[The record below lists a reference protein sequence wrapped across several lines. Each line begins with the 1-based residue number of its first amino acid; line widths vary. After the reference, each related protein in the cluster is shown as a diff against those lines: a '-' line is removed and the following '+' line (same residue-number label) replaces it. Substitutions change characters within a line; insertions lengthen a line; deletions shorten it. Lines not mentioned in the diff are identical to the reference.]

1 MRNRWRL
8 LIVAVLTLL
17 GLVVIWPRN
26 PGNYVPGGEGLP
38 GNPGINIQLGSFR
51 FQREGATLGLDLQGG
66 THLVLQADMSK
77 APGQDAQEVLRG
89 VIQVLERR
97 VNAYGVAE
105 PVIQAQGND
114 RVIVE
119 MPGVRDI
126 EEAKRLIGR
135 TAQLDFRER
144 DPATGEWKVAV
155 GPGLDGQEK
164 QLTGQYFRPNA
175 QVVFDPRTNQPQV
188 AFEFDDEGSQLFE
201 ALTRRLIGQPL
212 GIFLDNE
219 LISAPTVQAVIS
231 RNGVITGLRLQEART
246 LAIQLNAG
254 AVPVPISIIEERTVD
269 ATLGSD
275 SVRKSILAGGVS
287 FVIVAL
293 FMVMAYR
300 LPGLVATIALFIYS
314 VLTLAVFILIPVTL
328 TLAGIAGFILSV
340 GMAVDANILIFE
352 RMREE
357 LRWGKTLGA
366 AIEAGF
372 DRAWNSVFDSNVT
385 TLITCALLYWFG
397 QQFGASVIQ
406 GFALTLAIG
415 VAISLFSAI
424 FTTRSLLRAIVDSR
438 WVHNPTLFGAE
449 IPEQAPQV
457 SSARPM
463 RLSQRGAGS

>member
-8 LIVAVLTLL
+8 LFTAILTLL
-17 GLVVIWPRN
+17 ALAVVWPRN
-26 PGNYVPGGEGLP
+26 PGELIPGADFLP
-38 GNPGINIQLGSFR
+38 GSPGVNLQLGNYR
-51 FQREGATLGLDLQGG
+51 FQREGPTLGLDLQGG

-77 APGQDAQEVLRG
+77 APGQDQQQVLRG

-105 PVIQAQGND
+105 PLIQAQGND
-114 RVIVE
+114 RVIIE
-119 MPGVRDI
+119 LPGVKDI

-144 DPATGEWKVAV
+144 DPATGQWKVALA
-155 GPGLDGQEK
+155 PGLDGQEK
-164 QLTGQYFRPNA
+164 ELTGKYFRPNA
-175 QVVFDPRTNQPQV
+175 QVVFDPRSNQPQV
-188 AFEFDDEGSQLFE
+188 SFEFDDEGSQLFE
-201 ALTRRLIGQPL
+201 TLTRRLIGQPL

-219 LISAPTVQAVIS
+219 VISAPTVQAVIS
-231 RNGVITGLRLQEART
+231 RNGVITGLRIQEART

-275 SVRKSILAGGVS
+275 SVRKSVTAGAIS
-287 FVIVAL
+287 FVVVGL
-293 FMVMAYR
+293 FMIMAYR
-300 LPGLVATIALFIYS
+300 LPGVVATVALAIYS
-314 VLTLAVFILIPVTL
+314 ILTLAVFILVPITL

-357 LRWGKTLGA
+357 LRWGKGLRA
-366 AIEAGF
+366 AVEAGF
-372 DRAWNSVFDSNVT
+372 DRAWSSVFDANVT
-385 TLITCALLYWFG
+385 TLITCGLLYWFG

-415 VAISLFSAI
+415 VAISLFSSV
-424 FTTRSLLRAIVDSR
+424 FTTRALLRTLIGSR

-449 IPEQAPQV
+449 IQEPAPTVRPQRSLRLGGREAV
-457 SSARPM
+457 S
-463 RLSQRGAGS
+463 